1 MLIEQLERD
10 ALRIARVFGLRYRVI
25 EPERPQVKRRLGV
38 CYRDGTIR
46 IRLFHAATGR
56 PLKYSSLVDTLCHEL
71 AHLRHFN
78 HGKRFQSFYRR
89 ILEHAR
95 REGIYRP
102 GRDDETGSRELGS
115 AATRAPAGAGRRA
128 QRRACPLGARAAR
141 TLLVLV
147 LDSEGGAP
155 HTQPARLSR
164 PRPACRSPRACSDP
178 RGPAP

>member
-10 ALRIARVFGLRYRVI
+10 AARIARMFGLRYRVI

-46 IRLFHAATGR
+46 IRLLHAATGR

-78 HGKRFQSFYRR
+78 HGKRFQAFYRR

-102 GRDDETGSRELGS
+102 GRDDELE
-115 AATRAPAGAGRRA
+115 ATAPIAVISDRTPDAVVTPPVA
-128 QRRACPLGARAAR
+128 TAR
-141 TLLVLV
+141 
-147 LDSEGGAP
+147 S
-155 HTQPARLSR
+155 
-164 PRPACRSPRACSDP
+164 
-178 RGPAP
+178 GPEQLALF

>member
-1 MLIEQLERD
+1 MLLIEQLERD
-10 ALRIARVFGLRYRVI
+10 ALRIARVFGLRYRII

-46 IRLFHAATGR
+46 IRLQHAATGR

-102 GRDDETGSRELGS
+102 GPDEAIEIATVPDP
-115 AATRAPAGAGRRA
+115 AALRAPVAVVA
-128 QRRACPLGARAAR
+128 QSLSPPRLGPEQLA
-141 TLLVLV
+141 LF
-147 LDSEGGAP
+147 
-155 HTQPARLSR
+155 
-164 PRPACRSPRACSDP
+164 
-178 RGPAP
+178 

>member
-1 MLIEQLERD
+1 MLIEDLERD
-10 ALRIARVFGLRYRVI
+10 ASRIARIFGLRYRVI

-46 IRLFHAATGR
+46 IRLQHAATGR

-78 HGKRFQSFYRR
+78 HGKRFQAFYRR

-102 GRDDETGSRELGS
+102 GRDEDLAVTAPIASRKPAAVAPH
-115 AATRAPAGAGRRA
+115 AATT
-128 QRRACPLGARAAR
+128 AR
-141 TLLVLV
+141 
-147 LDSEGGAP
+147 S
-155 HTQPARLSR
+155 
-164 PRPACRSPRACSDP
+164 
-178 RGPAP
+178 GPEQLALF

>member
-1 MLIEQLERD
+1 MLIEELERD

-102 GRDDETGSRELGS
+102 GRDDE
-115 AATRAPAGAGRRA
+115 
-128 QRRACPLGARAAR
+128 
-141 TLLVLV
+141 
-147 LDSEGGAP
+147 SEIAIPVGQ
-155 HTQPARLSR
+155 QPASR
-164 PRPACRSPRACSDP
+164 PGLVVTQNVPPTRS
-178 RGPAP
+178 GPEQLALF

>member
-1 MLIEQLERD
+1 MLLIEQLERD
-10 ALRIARVFGLRYRVI
+10 ASRIARVFGLRYRTI

-46 IRLFHAATGR
+46 IRLKHATTGR

-102 GRDDETGSRELGS
+102 GPDERGRGRSHGGTGAPADRGSSAMSHGGPVGSRATRSVLGS
-115 AATRAPAGAGRRA
+115 WVSFAAA
-128 QRRACPLGARAAR
+128 
-141 TLLVLV
+141 
-147 LDSEGGAP
+147 D
-155 HTQPARLSR
+155 QPASACLS
-164 PRPACRSPRACSDP
+164 
-178 RGPAP
+178 

>member
-102 GRDDETGSRELGS
+102 GRDDALE
-115 AATRAPAGAGRRA
+115 AATPVA
-128 QRRACPLGARAAR
+128 
-141 TLLVLV
+141 
-147 LDSEGGAP
+147 
-155 HTQPARLSR
+155 
-164 PRPACRSPRACSDP
+164 PRPARRSDLAVARSTTPHRS
-178 RGPAP
+178 GPEQLALF

>member
-1 MLIEQLERD
+1 MLIEELERD

-102 GRDDETGSRELGS
+102 GRDDE
-115 AATRAPAGAGRRA
+115 
-128 QRRACPLGARAAR
+128 
-141 TLLVLV
+141 
-147 LDSEGGAP
+147 SEVAIPVGQ
-155 HTQPARLSR
+155 QPASR
-164 PRPACRSPRACSDP
+164 PDLVVTQSAPPIRS
-178 RGPAP
+178 GPEQLALF

>member
-1 MLIEQLERD
+1 MSLIEPLIEQLELD
-10 ALRIARVFGLRYRVI
+10 ASRIARVFGLRYRAI

-46 IRLFHAATGR
+46 IRLRHATTGR

-102 GRDDETGSRELGS
+102 GPDE
-115 AATRAPAGAGRRA
+115 ATEVATLGAGVA
-128 QRRACPLGARAAR
+128 IHAPFPIAAHDPALAR
-141 TLLVLV
+141 
-147 LDSEGGAP
+147 S
-155 HTQPARLSR
+155 
-164 PRPACRSPRACSDP
+164 
-178 RGPAP
+178 GPEQLALF

>member
-1 MLIEQLERD
+1 MLIEELERD

-102 GRDDETGSRELGS
+102 GRDDELE
-115 AATRAPAGAGRRA
+115 AATTVAP
-128 QRRACPLGARAAR
+128 
-141 TLLVLV
+141 
-147 LDSEGGAP
+147 
-155 HTQPARLSR
+155 QPARR
-164 PRPACRSPRACSDP
+164 PDLVVARSVPPARS
-178 RGPAP
+178 GPEQLALF

>member
-10 ALRIARVFGLRYRVI
+10 AARIARMFGLRYRVI

-46 IRLFHAATGR
+46 IRLLHAATGR

-78 HGKRFQSFYRR
+78 HGKRFQAFYRR

-102 GRDDETGSRELGS
+102 GRYDELEATPPIS
-115 AATRAPAGAGRRA
+115 AIADRTPDAVVTPPVAT
-128 QRRACPLGARAAR
+128 ARSGPEQ
-141 TLLVLV
+141 LVLF
-147 LDSEGGAP
+147 
-155 HTQPARLSR
+155 
-164 PRPACRSPRACSDP
+164 
-178 RGPAP
+178 

>member
-102 GRDDETGSRELGS
+102 GRDEELEPATPVAPRS
-115 AATRAPAGAGRRA
+115 ARRPDLA
-128 QRRACPLGARAAR
+128 AAR
-141 TLLVLV
+141 C
-147 LDSEGGAP
+147 AP
-155 HTQPARLSR
+155 PV
-164 PRPACRSPRACSDP
+164 RS
-178 RGPAP
+178 GPEQLALFF

>member
-1 MLIEQLERD
+1 MLIEELERD
-10 ALRIARVFGLRYRVI
+10 ALRIAPVFGLRYRVI

-102 GRDDETGSRELGS
+102 GRDDE
-115 AATRAPAGAGRRA
+115 
-128 QRRACPLGARAAR
+128 
-141 TLLVLV
+141 
-147 LDSEGGAP
+147 SEIAIPVGQ
-155 HTQPARLSR
+155 QPASR
-164 PRPACRSPRACSDP
+164 PGLVVTQNVPPTRS
-178 RGPAP
+178 GPEQLALF

>member
-10 ALRIARVFGLRYRVI
+10 ASRIARLFGLRYRVI

-46 IRLFHAATGR
+46 IRLFHATTGR

-78 HGKRFQSFYRR
+78 HGKRFHVFYRR
-89 ILEHAR
+89 ILDHAR

-102 GRDDETGSRELGS
+102 GRDDEPE
-115 AATRAPAGAGRRA
+115 AAAPAQLPDRALVAVRTRA
-128 QRRACPLGARAAR
+128 
-141 TLLVLV
+141 
-147 LDSEGGAP
+147 AP
-155 HTQPARLSR
+155 PARSEPAQLALFSVDRSR
-164 PRPACRSPRACSDP
+164 TTGR
-178 RGPAP
+178 

>member
-1 MLIEQLERD
+1 VLLIEQLERD
-10 ALRIARVFGLRYRVI
+10 ASRIARVFGLRYRTI

-46 IRLFHAATGR
+46 IRLKHATTGR

-102 GRDDETGSRELGS
+102 GAHEAIEAEV
-115 AATRAPAGAGRRA
+115 AAVPVVTRAPLPDVARSSALNR
-128 QRRACPLGARAAR
+128 LGPEQLA
-141 TLLVLV
+141 LF
-147 LDSEGGAP
+147 
-155 HTQPARLSR
+155 
-164 PRPACRSPRACSDP
+164 
-178 RGPAP
+178 

>member
-1 MLIEQLERD
+1 MLIEELERD

-102 GRDDETGSRELGS
+102 GRDDE
-115 AATRAPAGAGRRA
+115 
-128 QRRACPLGARAAR
+128 
-141 TLLVLV
+141 
-147 LDSEGGAP
+147 SEIAIPVGQ
-155 HTQPARLSR
+155 QPASR
-164 PRPACRSPRACSDP
+164 PGLVVTQNVQPTRS
-178 RGPAP
+178 GPEQLALF

>member
-1 MLIEQLERD
+1 MLIEELERD
-10 ALRIARVFGLRYRVI
+10 ALRIARVFGLRFRVI

-102 GRDDETGSRELGS
+102 GRDDELEATIPVAQQRARGAELVV
-115 AATRAPAGAGRRA
+115 
-128 QRRACPLGARAAR
+128 AR
-141 TLLVLV
+141 
-147 LDSEGGAP
+147 SAP
-155 HTQPARLSR
+155 HARS
-164 PRPACRSPRACSDP
+164 
-178 RGPAP
+178 GPEQLALF